1 MSLRTKHFRALPAL
15 PVLPIIVMAAA
26 WPALAETDAERQA
39 CMNDAQ
45 VHCADQIPDRDQVYA
60 CLIRKVSTLSA
71 PCKKIITAAIRGH
84 RRSAQ

>member
-1 MSLRTKHFRALPAL
+1 MSLPTKHIRVVLA
-15 PVLPIIVMAAA
+15 LPIIAMAAS

-39 CMNDAQ
+39 CTNDAQ

-71 PCKKIITAAIRGH
+71 PCKRIITAAIRGN
-84 RRSAQ
+84 RTRSQ